1 MKCINCGSDLPDD
14 ARFCFNCG
22 AKVGDGS
29 LENRLPGQNE
39 PKGEETGSSTGTG
52 STAKDKRNRSKD
64 TSSEQKASG
73 QADATPDTPSNS
85 TFKSRLLS
93 WWKKLTLFSKIAIIS
108 SVVVAILLTVS
119 ICAKRVWPIVFSV
132 IQVIGLLLAL
142 LMHGGIVAQGKKW
155 LKYLVLSAVILLS
168 VANIASYSW
177 GKNNKKTDN
186 QPEEP
191 PISQD
196 EEKER
201 MATTPYSAESATG
214 QDYSDVESD
223 FTLAGFTN
231 ITSEALKDL
240 DMSAAG
246 KEGHVESITINGVSD
261 FEGNQEFSPTSRVLI
276 TYHSLKE
283 TGVPVSSEAAKT
295 MDVNELISAFSEA
308 GFSNVNTEEVTDLDP
323 DEVDSDSKIT
333 VSINGSSSF
342 EEGQEYPID
351 AEINIVTHKVYEK
364 YTVRIIIDFV
374 PNLIFS
380 KYDVDFS
387 FGGEDHTLA
396 HGVDAEFEYRLR
408 PGTYTLSFTNVD
420 SYSVDGSVE
429 LAITGETEASYQIS
443 CYSDKIDVKTIY
455 VEDHGTVGANEVMAP
470 MSASDC
476 AYKNYAEIVTTFR
489 NAGFT
494 NIRENILYDI
504 VWGWTENGEVDSV
517 TVNGSSDFARGNVFS
532 KDAPVVITY
541 HMPEEDNPSYIQME
555 YDHSHYVGMDHAD
568 VERLFKEMG
577 FSNIILEKKETSDAS
592 HKDGEVYSVSID
604 YDSFSAG
611 KRYNPEAKVRITY
624 YVYKAAE
631 TPGNPSESPSE
642 SPSGSQH
649 LSYTT
654 NDLATAKKG
663 NTGVYAYKKSGS
675 NYSIYYIIDF
685 DERYVYRFTDGGD
698 GDTTCDRLR
707 IESGDLNSVLIVTY
721 HDGDTTWSNGLHFNW
736 VNQSDHLIMEDNDH
750 FEWDFYPTDLY
761 AALSIKATKRIVDY

>member
-1 MKCINCGSDLPDD
+1 MKCNICGEELSDD
-14 ARFCFNCG
+14 AKFCMYCG
-22 AKVGDGS
+22 AKICKED
-29 LENRLPGQNE
+29 ENYFVSETENEQRLG
-39 PKGEETGSSTGTG
+39 PKVSNDIK
-52 STAKDKRNRSKD
+52 KDQDIPQTVHGKNSNTVQENIK
-64 TSSEQKASG
+64 QG
-73 QADATPDTPSNS
+73 LQA
-85 TFKSRLLS
+85 
-93 WWKKLTLFSKIAIIS
+93 WWKKRALFSKMAIIS
-108 SVVVAILLTVS
+108 SIVVALLLIIS
-119 ICAKRVWPIVFSV
+119 ICVRKAWPIVLSV
-132 IQVIGLLLAL
+132 IQAIGLLLAL

-155 LKYLVLSAVILLS
+155 LKYLVFSAVILLS

-177 GKNNKKTDN
+177 GKDNKKTDN
-186 QPEEP
+186 QPEKP
-191 PISQD
+191 PVNQE

-201 MATTPYSAESATG
+201 MATTPYSAESAIG
-214 QDYSDVESD
+214 KGYSEVESD

-231 ITSEALKDL
+231 ITSEAMKDL
-240 DMSAAG
+240 DLSAAG
-246 KEGHVESITINGVSD
+246 EEGHVESITINGVSD

-283 TGVPVSSEAAKT
+283 IGVPASSETAKT
-295 MDVNELISAFSEA
+295 MDIKELISAFSEA
-308 GFSNVNTEEVTDLDP
+308 GFGNVNTEEVTDLDP
-323 DEVDSDSKIT
+323 DETNCDSEIT

-342 EEGQEYPID
+342 EEGQEFPMD

-387 FGGEDHTLA
+387 FGGEEHTLA

-408 PGTYTLSFTNVD
+408 PGTYTLSFNNVD
-420 SYSVDGSVE
+420 SYSVDGSAE
-429 LAITGETEASYQIS
+429 LTITGETEASYQIS
-443 CYSDKIDVKTIY
+443 CYNDKIDVKTIF

-476 AYKNYAEIVTTFR
+476 AYKNYAEIVTAFR

-494 NIRENILYDI
+494 NIRENVLYDI
-504 VWGWTENGEVDSV
+504 VWGWTENGEVDNV
-517 TVNGSSDFARGNVFS
+517 TVNGSSDFVRGNVFS

-555 YDHSHYVGMDHAD
+555 YDHSHYAGMDYTD
-568 VERLFKEMG
+568 VEQLFKEMG
-577 FSNIILEKKETSDAS
+577 FSNIALEKKETSDVS
-592 HKDGEVYSVSID
+592 HKDGEVYSVSVD

-611 KRYNPEAKVRITY
+611 KRYDPEAKVRITY
-624 YVYKAAE
+624 YVNKATE
-631 TPGNPSESPSE
+631 NPGSS
-642 SPSGSQH
+642 SGSQH

-654 NDLATAKKG
+654 NDLETAKKG

-721 HDGDTTWSNGLHFNW
+721 HEGNTAWSNGLRFNW
-736 VNQSDHLIMEDNDH
+736 VNQPDHLILEDSDH

-761 AALSIKATKRIVDY
+761 AALSIKSTKRIVDY